1 MKVSSTTFSSYV
13 PLTLSSVAPEETDS
27 TVSPPG
33 RRSRALWLGP
43 LRWIQENTFS
53 PSWLP
58 DPLRH
63 PLIGYVLAGLIELA
77 AAALMLLLTSV
88 APMFAFHGILV
99 LVGVVLIAVGWVR
112 VQASSRA

>member
-1 MKVSSTTFSSYV
+1 MNVPSTTFSSYV
-13 PLTLSSVAPEETDS
+13 PLTLPSVALEETDS
-27 TVSPPG
+27 TVSPLG
-33 RRSRALWLGP
+33 RRSRALWLGLP
-43 LRWIQENTFS
+43 RWIQENTFS

-63 PLIGYVLAGLIELA
+63 PLIGYVLAGLVELA

-99 LVGVVLIAVGWVR
+99 LVSVV
-112 VQASSRA
+112 